1 MGQFINPID
10 WEEKQNSEDKELKS
24 DVTWLEA
31 VQQIEGVINLR
42 ASELLRDGGHSREAH
57 QAKDNL
63 LLAWKRILKG

>member
-10 WEEKQNSEDKELKS
+10 WEEKQNSEDKELKYE
-24 DVTWLEA
+24 VTWLKA

-57 QAKDNL
+57 QAKDSL

>member
-10 WEEKQNSEDKELKS
+10 WKEKQRTKDKGLKYE
-24 DVTWLEA
+24 VTWLEA

-63 LLAWKRILKG
+63 LLAWKRVMKG

>member
-10 WEEKQNSEDKELKS
+10 WEEKQRLKET
-24 DVTWLEA
+24 VTWLEA

>member
-10 WEEKQNSEDKELKS
+10 WEEKQRTKDKGLKYE
-24 DVTWLEA
+24 VTWLEA

-63 LLAWKRILKG
+63 ILAWERVMKG

>member
-10 WEEKQNSEDKELKS
+10 WEEKQNSEDKELKYE
-24 DVTWLEA
+24 VTWLEA
-31 VQQIEGVINLR
+31 VQQLEGVINLR

-57 QAKDNL
+57 QAKDSL